1 MIYSFCKFI
10 YKQKLK
16 KKENSTLHNLV
27 IPSKNNKVLHQAIE
41 IIKNSEE
48 INTLWKVANVTAI
61 NRLEMTD
68 HGPVHVQIVAN
79 SALRMARLL
88 SESGI
93 ALSIEKDYELHNDY
107 AELVVVLASLFHDLG
122 MTIHRNGHE
131 EFSLIIA
138 NDLLLR
144 ILQFL
149 PEVERTIVKSEVLHA
164 IISHRSGG
172 KPLTIEAGLVRVADA
187 LDMTKGRS
195 RIPYEAGSVNI
206 HSVSAAAIDE
216 VVIQKGT
223 KKPIEVSIVMNNSV
237 GLFQFDDLL
246 SQKLKGSGIE
256 KYITIQTF
264 VAQKQEKNM
273 FDKIVIE

>member
-1 MIYSFCKFI
+1 M
-10 YKQKLK
+10 K
-16 KKENSTLHNLV
+16 KKENNTLHNLV
-27 IPSKNNKVLHQAIE
+27 IPAKNNKVLQEAIE

-48 INTLWKVANVTAI
+48 INTLWRVANVTAI
-61 NRLEMTD
+61 NRLNMTD

-88 SESGI
+88 SESGVI
-93 ALSIEKDYELHNDY
+93 LSIEKDYELSNDY

-144 ILQFL
+144 VLQFL
-149 PEVERTIVKSEVLHA
+149 PEMERTVVKSEVLHA

-216 VVIQKGT
+216 VIIKKGD
-223 KKPIEVSIVMNNSV
+223 KKPIEVSVVMNNSV

-246 SQKLKGSGIE
+246 SEKLKGSGIE
-256 KYITIQTF
+256 KYITIQTY
-264 VAQKQEKNM
+264 VALKEEKNM